1 MSGARRGEKAGARP
15 KPKGMKAAARNTPAC
30 PICDKPT
37 VQEFRPF
44 CSRRCANIDL
54 NRWLAGRYAVPGERV
69 SAGAAREQAPEDEGD
84 EGR

>member
-1 MSGARRGEKAGARP
+1 VRRGAKAGAP
-15 KPKGMKAAARNTPAC
+15 SKPKGVDAPKRKAPAC
-30 PICDKPT
+30 PICGKPT

-69 SAGAAREQAPEDEGD
+69 SADMAREQGAEDGEDEIP
-84 EGR
+84 